1 MKWAE
6 HVERMEERRGVYR
19 YLVGKPEEKRSLGRP
34 ERRWEDNIKMY
45 QQEVGCGGLD
55 WIKLAQ
61 DRGRWRPLMN
71 VVINLRVP

>member
-1 MKWAE
+1 
-6 HVERMEERRGVYR
+6 MEERRGVYR
-19 YLVGKPEEKRSLGRP
+19 YLVGKPEEKRPLGRP
-34 ERRWEDNIKMY
+34 ERRWEDTIKMY